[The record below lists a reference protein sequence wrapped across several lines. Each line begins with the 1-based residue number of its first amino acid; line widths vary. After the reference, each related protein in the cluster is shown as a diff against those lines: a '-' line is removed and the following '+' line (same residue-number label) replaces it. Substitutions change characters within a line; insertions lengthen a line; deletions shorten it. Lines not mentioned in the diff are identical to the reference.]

1 MLCEFGSFNMMEHS
15 KGCCRG
21 FTGSKNHIFEFRV
34 NTQDFFG
41 LVLRIKISA
50 TRKKLISVPSLIN
63 MGCTHNKS
71 HE

>member
-1 MLCEFGSFNMMEHS
+1 MLSRVHRFKEPYLRVSCEY
-15 KGCCRG
+15 
-21 FTGSKNHIFEFRV
+21 TG
-34 NTQDFFG
+34 FFG
-41 LVLRIKISA
+41 LVECIKISA

>member
-15 KGCCRG
+15 RG
-21 FTGSKNHIFEFRV
+21 AIEGSPVQR
-34 NTQDFFG
+34 T
-41 LVLRIKISA
+41 IKISA

-63 MGCTHNKS
+63 MGCTHNNS